1 MSMLRGGD
9 GNRNVTGPGGS
20 RNNRN
25 QKDTRSE
32 EERDL
37 EAEREAARRIYEEKE
52 VLLQQAKQA
61 FKDGG
66 HRGPGNILE
75 QLQGENEMEKQEM
88 DLARLEEAAI
98 RQQKMLRRREAKR
111 KAEAEQKWMVF
122 SNVDAFDEGELTKLT
137 AFMETV
143 VKYVPKM
150 GDSQWA
156 DKETDRGGMNVIEE
170 YLALKVGRTT
180 ADPSLAPPCRCCHNT
195 LLSHHPRRNT
205 PLLPPWCRRRAR
217 CS

>member
-1 MSMLRGGD
+1 MLRGRD
-9 GNRNVTGPGGS
+9 GNRNVTGPGNRS
-20 RNNRN
+20 NRN

-75 QLQGENEMEKQEM
+75 QLQGENELEKQEM

-170 YLALKVGRTT
+170 YLALKVGPPPT
-180 ADPSLAPPCRCCHNT
+180 PSLWLPPS
-195 LLSHHPRRNT
+195 SHTILAT
-205 PLLPPWCRRRAR
+205 PLLPPWCRRKAR